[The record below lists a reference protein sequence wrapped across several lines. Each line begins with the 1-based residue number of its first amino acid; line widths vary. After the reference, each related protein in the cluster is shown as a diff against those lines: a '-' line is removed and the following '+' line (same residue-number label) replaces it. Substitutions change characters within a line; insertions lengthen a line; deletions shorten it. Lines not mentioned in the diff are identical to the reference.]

1 MGIFFYAE
9 PFSLSSK
16 PQRAQHA
23 TFLLVQRQVGQKKN
37 QLNGPVTRQILFGV
51 FIYLHL
57 YSQYILLQ
65 HRCKIPPSPRGCCE
79 TSQLVHLESDTVTA
93 SQLALF
99 CPLVE

>member
-1 MGIFFYAE
+1 MGIFFYVE

-23 TFLLVQRQVGQKKN
+23 TFLLVQRQVGQKKKSVEWSSN
-37 QLNGPVTRQILFGV
+37 TTN
-51 FIYLHL
+51 
-57 YSQYILLQ
+57 
-65 HRCKIPPSPRGCCE
+65 PPPPQGCCE

>member
-37 QLNGPVTRQILFGV
+37 QLNGPVTRQIPPPG
-51 FIYLHL
+51 
-57 YSQYILLQ
+57 LL
-65 HRCKIPPSPRGCCE
+65 
-79 TSQLVHLESDTVTA
+79 
-93 SQLALF
+93 
-99 CPLVE
+99 